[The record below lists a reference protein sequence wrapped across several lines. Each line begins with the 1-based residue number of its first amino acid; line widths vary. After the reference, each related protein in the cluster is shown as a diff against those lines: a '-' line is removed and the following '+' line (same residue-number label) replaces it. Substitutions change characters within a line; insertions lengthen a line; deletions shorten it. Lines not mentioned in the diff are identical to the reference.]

1 MQQDARYLG
10 FRLHRQTGDGEGAG
24 DWLIV
29 MREVSDA
36 AVMACL
42 GLGFRLTAREA
53 EVLYWLVKGKT
64 NRDIGEILGSSPATV
79 EKHLDTR
86 GRHQPPATWH
96 SFCITKG
103 SSPRSSHA
111 RIDLTRCEPLRRD
124 VAAQWRHPAALPIL
138 C

>member
-53 EVLYWLVKGKT
+53 EVLYWRQGQ
-64 NRDIGEILGSSPATV
+64 DQP
-79 EKHLDTR
+79 
-86 GRHQPPATWH
+86 RH
-96 SFCITKG
+96 
-103 SSPRSSHA
+103 R
-111 RIDLTRCEPLRRD
+111 
-124 VAAQWRHPAALPIL
+124 
-138 C
+138 